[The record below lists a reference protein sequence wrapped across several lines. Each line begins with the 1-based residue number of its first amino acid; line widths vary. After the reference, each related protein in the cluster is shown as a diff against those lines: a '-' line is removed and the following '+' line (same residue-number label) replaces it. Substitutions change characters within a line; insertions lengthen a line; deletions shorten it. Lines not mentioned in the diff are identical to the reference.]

1 MMNDS
6 MKEIII
12 ETIDNLLSIIDKYNI
27 KNIGTQV
34 NQLQILKEEVNTN
47 QEMSLRDKL
56 TMYKALFPPHGGLS
70 DIYYWDNDLDLR
82 KQTNETI
89 AELNG
94 IIANYLLER
103 ENL

>member
-1 MMNDS
+1 MMNDG

-27 KNIGTQV
+27 KNIGSQV
-34 NQLQILKEEVNTN
+34 NQLQILKEDVNTN

-56 TMYKALFPPHGGLS
+56 TMYQSLFPPHGGLS

-89 AELNG
+89 AELNR
-94 IIANYLLER
+94 IIANYLLEQ
-103 ENL
+103 ENF

>member
-1 MMNDS
+1 MNDK

-12 ETIDNLLSIIDKYNI
+12 ETIDNLLSIIDNYNI
-27 KNIGTQV
+27 KTIGPQV
-34 NQLQILKEEVNTN
+34 NQLQILKENVNTN

-56 TMYKALFPPHGGLS
+56 TMYQVLFPPHGGLS
-70 DIYYWDNDLDLR
+70 DIYYWDIDLEIR

-89 AELNG
+89 DELKM

-103 ENL
+103 ENF

>member
-1 MMNDS
+1 MMNDR

-12 ETIDNLLSIIDKYNI
+12 ETIDNLLSIIDNYNI
-27 KNIGTQV
+27 KTIGPQV
-34 NQLQILKEEVNTN
+34 NQLQILKENVNTN
-47 QEMSLRDKL
+47 QEISLRDKL
-56 TMYKALFPPHGGLS
+56 TMYHVLFPPQGGLT
-70 DIYYWDNDLDLR
+70 DVYYWDNDLEIR

-89 AELNG
+89 DELKM

>member
-1 MMNDS
+1 MMNDG

-27 KNIGTQV
+27 KNIGSQV
-34 NQLQILKEEVNTN
+34 NQLQILKEEVNTS

-56 TMYKALFPPHGGLS
+56 TMYQALFPSHGGLS
-70 DIYYWDNDLDLR
+70 DIYYWDNDLDLM

-89 AELNG
+89 AELNR
-94 IIANYLLER
+94 IIANYLLEQ
-103 ENL
+103 ENF

>member
-1 MMNDS
+1 MNDG

-27 KNIGTQV
+27 KNIGSQV
-34 NQLQILKEEVNTN
+34 NQLQILKEDVNTN

-56 TMYKALFPPHGGLS
+56 TMYQALFPPHGGLS
-70 DIYYWDNDLDLR
+70 DIYYWNNDVEIR

-89 AELNG
+89 TELKVV
-94 IIANYLLER
+94 IANYLLER

>member
-1 MMNDS
+1 MMNDG

-27 KNIGTQV
+27 KNIGSQV
-34 NQLQILKEEVNTN
+34 NQLQILKEDVNTN

-56 TMYKALFPPHGGLS
+56 TMYQSLFPPYGGLS
-70 DIYYWDNDLDLR
+70 DIYCWDNDLDLR

-89 AELNG
+89 AELNR
-94 IIANYLLER
+94 IIANYLLEQ
-103 ENL
+103 ENF